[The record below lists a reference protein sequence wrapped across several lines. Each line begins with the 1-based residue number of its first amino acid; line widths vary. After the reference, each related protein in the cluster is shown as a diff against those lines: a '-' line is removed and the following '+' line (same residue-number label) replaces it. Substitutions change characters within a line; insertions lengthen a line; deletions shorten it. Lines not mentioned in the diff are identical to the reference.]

1 MTDRVERESGFTLI
15 EVLVAIG
22 IIAFAILAFAA
33 NTISL
38 MQGNY
43 ISSNYTIA
51 LNLAQQKME
60 EFRGGSTPLGSCP
73 PASNPT
79 QLCADSDASGNAVNI
94 NAQGCTSSP
103 CPTSSTSPPGNIFSR
118 SWQIQLQPGGVYQI
132 DVTVSW
138 TDYNSR
144 SLVLRSY
151 VPST

>member
-1 MTDRVERESGFTLI
+1 MMRDRVEREAGFTLI

-22 IIAFAILAFAA
+22 IISFGILAFAA

-60 EFRGGSTPLGSCP
+60 EFKGSTTPVGSCP

-79 QLCADSDASGNAVNI
+79 QLCGNTNDAGTAYAKI
-94 NAQGCTSSP
+94 NAQATTSA
-103 CPTSSTSPPGNIFSR
+103 PGNIFDR
-118 SWQIQLQPGGVYQI
+118 RWTIELQPGGVYLVT
-132 DVTVSW
+132 VTVSW
-138 TDYNSR
+138 TDYSAR
-144 SLVLRSY
+144 SLVLSSY